1 MPRLIPRPQEMP
13 SSIFRYLVARAVLV
27 LVLMAMVAVA
37 AILGLLQARQDN
49 GVLAELHLPRFRAA
63 VHLSMDANSAAALS
77 VRMSTAASQA
87 ERRTL
92 LDRLAERHQAME
104 DHIAAMVDVGADAES
119 IAALRRLRDSLM
131 DGAIAL
137 SSISQEEI
145 SLKGMDHKDATVMS
159 RLSELEQRRRNLVL
173 RQQDLSSEM
182 AGFVT
187 ALAAEAGH
195 RFDTQRD
202 QASRTQLKAVAV
214 VVACALAAM
223 AAVVWMYVGLRRHV
237 VDRILALRGAML
249 NWRGGVVEVVRDG
262 NDEITQ
268 MSDTLVEL
276 IGAVERRNQ
285 ELEVMAA
292 TDALT
297 GLPNRRRFA
306 ERSDEEI
313 RRAQRYEAPLSLVV
327 GDIDHFKAVNDGWG
341 HDVGDLALQ
350 HVAAIWRGQLRDVD
364 LSARMGGEEFV
375 ALLPETAAAQAHLVA
390 ERIRT
395 MIADTPLTTPGGSE
409 LALTISLGVATLLP
423 GESLADLMRR
433 ADQAMYQAKS
443 AGRNVVRLAS

>member
-1 MPRLIPRPQEMP
+1 MPRLIPKPEEMP
-13 SSIFRYLVARAVLV
+13 SSIFRYLVARAVVV
-27 LVLMAMVAVA
+27 LVLMALVATA
-37 AILGLLQARQDN
+37 AVLGLLQARQDN
-49 GVLAELHLPRFRAA
+49 AVLAELHLPRFRAA
-63 VHLSMDANSAAALS
+63 VYLSMDANAAAALS

-119 IAALRRLRDSLM
+119 ITAVRRLRDSLM

-137 SSISQEEI
+137 SAIAQEEI
-145 SLKGMDHKDATVMS
+145 ALRAMDHKDATLLT
-159 RLSELEQRRRNLVL
+159 RLGELEQRRRNLVL
-173 RQQDLSSEM
+173 RQQDLSSEL

-187 ALAAEAGH
+187 ALATEAGR
-195 RFDTQRD
+195 RFDAQRD
-202 QASRTQLKAVAV
+202 LASHTQLKAVAV

-223 AAVVWMYVGLRRHV
+223 AAVAWMYVGLRRHV
-237 VDRILALRGAML
+237 VDRILSLRAAML
-249 NWRGGVVEVVRDG
+249 NWRGGAVEVPRDG

-268 MSDTLVEL
+268 MSDTLAEL

-285 ELEVMAA
+285 ELEVMAS

-297 GLPNRRRFA
+297 GLLNRRRFA
-306 ERSDEEI
+306 ERADEEI
-313 RRAQRYEAPLSLVV
+313 RRAQRYGAPLSLVV

-350 HVAAIWRGQLRDVD
+350 HVAAIWCGQLRDVD

-375 ALLPETAAAQAHLVA
+375 ALLPETETTPAQLAA
-390 ERIRT
+390 ERMRT
-395 MIADTPLTTPGGSE
+395 MIADMPLTTPGGSV
-409 LALTISLGVATLLP
+409 LSLTISLGVATLLP

>member
-1 MPRLIPRPQEMP
+1 MPRLIPRPEEMP
-13 SSIFRYLVARAVLV
+13 SSIFRYLVARAVIV
-27 LVLMAMVAVA
+27 LVLMALVAVA
-37 AILGLLQARQDN
+37 AVLGLLQARQDN

-63 VHLSMDANSAAALS
+63 VHLSMDANAAAALS

-104 DHIAAMVDVGADAES
+104 DHIAAMVGGGADPES
-119 IAALRRLRDSLM
+119 IAAIRQLRDSLM

-137 SSISQEEI
+137 SSIAQEEI
-145 SLKGMDHKDATVMS
+145 TLKAMGQKEETVLV
-159 RLSELEQRRRNLVL
+159 RLTELEQRRRNLVL
-173 RQQDLSSEM
+173 RQQDLSSEL

-187 ALAAEAGH
+187 AMAADAGH
-195 RFDTQRD
+195 RFDAQRD

-214 VVACALAAM
+214 VIACALAAM
-223 AAVVWMYVGLRRHV
+223 AAVAWMYMGLRIHV
-237 VDRILALRGAML
+237 VDRILSLRGAML
-249 NWRGGVVEVVRDG
+249 NWRGGAVEVRRDG

-285 ELEVMAA
+285 ELEVMAS

-297 GLPNRRRFA
+297 GLLNRRRYA
-306 ERSDEEI
+306 ERAEEEV

-327 GDIDHFKAVNDGWG
+327 GDVDHFKSVNDGWG

-350 HVAAIWRGQLRDVD
+350 HVASIWRGQLRDVD
-364 LSARMGGEEFV
+364 LAARVGGEEFV
-375 ALLPETAAAQAHLVA
+375 ALLPETAAMPAHLVA

-395 MIADTPLTTPGGSE
+395 MIADQPLTTPGGSV
-409 LALTISLGVATLLP
+409 LSLTISLGVATLLP

-433 ADQAMYQAKS
+433 ADQAMYQAKG